1 MQDWRDGFRV
11 LLTLSKAF
19 FPAFLTRTPGIIVAL
34 LPIAIAGILMD
45 MKSVRDYAIIKLD
58 DEGEIL
64 IPTKPRIERILGYA
78 FMFDFLMLAVLAQ
91 FLSGYDTVVLTNN
104 TIIYGLYL
112 IETSGA
118 KGAVEIFRPELEKPS
133 EVLLEN

>member
-19 FPAFLTRTPGIIVAL
+19 FPAFLTKTPVIIVAL
-34 LPIAIAGILMD
+34 LPIAIISILMD
-45 MKSVRDYAIIKLD
+45 IKSMRDFAILKLD
-58 DEGEIL
+58 DDGDIL
-64 IPTKPRIERILGYA
+64 IPVKPRIERIIGYSL
-78 FMFDFLMLAVLAQ
+78 MFDFLMLAVLAQ

-112 IETSGA
+112 METSGA
-118 KGAVEIFRPELEKPS
+118 KGAVEAFRPELENPQ
-133 EVLLEN
+133 EILIEN